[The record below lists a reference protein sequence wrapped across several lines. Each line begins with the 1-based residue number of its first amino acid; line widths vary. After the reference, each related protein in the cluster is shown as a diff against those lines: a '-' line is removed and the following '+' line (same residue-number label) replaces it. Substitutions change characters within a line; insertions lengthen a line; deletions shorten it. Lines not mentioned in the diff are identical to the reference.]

1 MAEENIN
8 LVEPDILDGVSAAE
22 VKTVIDKIAAGAI
35 TNFEVSDTIILH
47 VLMTL
52 IPVEW
57 SDSEDQ
63 G

>member
-22 VKTVIDKIAAGAI
+22 VKIVIDKIAAGAI

-52 IPVEW
+52 ISVE
-57 SDSEDQ
+57 
-63 G
+63 